1 MKAFAS
7 GQKNKD
13 TDNERK
19 LALIDSLRK
28 RMGVPNMSDIMLK
41 MMKMMKRRQSKK
53 NVHTHFHENPIKESK
68 QKSHPNLTDR

>member
-7 GQKNKD
+7 GQKKKD

-28 RMGVPNMSDIMLK
+28 HMGVPNISDIIQ
-41 MMKMMKRRQSKK
+41 MMKRRQSKK
-53 NVHTHFHENPIKESK
+53 TSILIFMKI
-68 QKSHPNLTDR
+68 Q

>member
-41 MMKMMKRRQSKK
+41 MMKRRQSKK
-53 NVHTHFHENPIKESK
+53 NVHTHFHENPKKESK

>member
-28 RMGVPNMSDIMLK
+28 RMGVPNMSDIIQ
-41 MMKMMKRRQSKK
+41 MMKRRQSKK